1 MWVHQEVPVGG
12 LLRDRPVRGTEASTW
27 ASSALDEPLLAA
39 LAGGLPELPGLVTDI
54 SPFSILLPL
63 AF

>member
-27 ASSALDEPLLAA
+27 PSSLDEPLLAA
-39 LAGGLPELPGLVTDI
+39 LAAGLPELPGIVTDI
-54 SPFSILLPL
+54 SPFCILLPL